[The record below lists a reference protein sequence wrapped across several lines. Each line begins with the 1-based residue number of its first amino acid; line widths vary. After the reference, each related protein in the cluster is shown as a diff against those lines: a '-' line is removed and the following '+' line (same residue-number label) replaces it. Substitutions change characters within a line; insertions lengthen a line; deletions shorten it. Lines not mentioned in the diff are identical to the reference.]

1 MRPVLAAVEPT
12 LHQDVLH
19 LPAGGQVGQTR
30 LDPLPHLPDDG
41 LGRLLL
47 PGPLSSQQLV
57 PNCPEGVHVTGPETP
72 TFYTDVVIMTIKDS
86 LSVKKNIV
94 AERRD

>member
-19 LPAGGQVGQTR
+19 LPAGGEVGQAG

-41 LGRLLL
+41 LGRLLF
-47 PGPLSSQQLV
+47 PGPLPGQQLV
-57 PNCPEGVHVTGPETP
+57 PHSPEGVDITGPGVRE
-72 TFYTDVVIMTIKDS
+72 KDS
-86 LSVKKNIV
+86 TVCERGSV
-94 AERRD
+94 D